1 MRSSSS
7 LSLLLP
13 LAVASGILLVAA
25 GFAASSG
32 RSVGLGAALQ
42 TRGSVA
48 RAPSRFARQL
58 PSGCQRRVIVRNE
71 GLEQIPEPERANPVT
86 GFTNR
91 DSAGQSNIFATET
104 RAYVGEQVSDNGLVT
119 GGYFLAA
126 AAAAGAFLV
135 PQLAYKEDFSTPKY
149 STIVEFENKFSKE
162 LGMQSTLS
170 APSVDA
176 APAVSSE

>member
-1 MRSSSS
+1 
-7 LSLLLP
+7 
-13 LAVASGILLVAA
+13 
-25 GFAASSG
+25 
-32 RSVGLGAALQ
+32 
-42 TRGSVA
+42 
-48 RAPSRFARQL
+48 
-58 PSGCQRRVIVRNE
+58 VIVRNE

-162 LGMQSTLS
+162 LGMQSVSNDQIFTLSTNVGFRQTLS